1 MEIIKTAVKVGN
13 SAGVLLPKK
22 WLNSSVKIT
31 LEPLNIERDVIGILI
46 EEEILKKVMGIYLT
60 GSYARNEQTIESD
73 VDVLAIT
80 SDISKRIKRDKYE
93 IICVSKKELENQLNE
108 NALPLL
114 AMIKEAKTIINEELI
129 KEYSDYPLNEK
140 NLRYH
145 IKTTKSAMKVVE
157 KDILFSKEIRENASD
172 ASAYSLILRLRT
184 FYIIDCIKNKKIWSK
199 NHFLNLIKKISKN
212 LNAYELYLNVKNKN
226 TLSYKLNVREA
237 EKLMN
242 YINKNIEKIERWLKE
257 KKD

>member
-145 IKTTKSAMKVVE
+145 IKTTKSTMKVVE

-199 NHFLNLIKKISKN
+199 NHFLNLI
-212 LNAYELYLNVKNKN
+212 
-226 TLSYKLNVREA
+226 
-237 EKLMN
+237 
-242 YINKNIEKIERWLKE
+242 
-257 KKD
+257 